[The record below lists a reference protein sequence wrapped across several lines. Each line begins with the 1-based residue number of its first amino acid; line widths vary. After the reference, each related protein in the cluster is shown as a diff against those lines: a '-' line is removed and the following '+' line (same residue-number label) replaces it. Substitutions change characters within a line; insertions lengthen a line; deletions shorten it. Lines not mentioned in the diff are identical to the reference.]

1 MQLVIPKKQSQDD
14 LSFEDSSL
22 DNILETSNIAD
33 NEFFQMVDNYEL
45 PNNAMLEERIKDIRS
60 QFIKFA
66 SNVKQW
72 DKTITE
78 EINNLKHE
86 LKSLNKMITDDDS
99 SYEENMNKTLDVIKS
114 KSFNINGKLVV

>member
-33 NEFFQMVDNYEL
+33 NDFFQMVDNYEL
-45 PNNAMLEERIKDIRS
+45 PNNALLEQRIKEIRS

-72 DKTITE
+72 DKTISE

-86 LKSLNKMITDDDS
+86 LKSLNKIIINDDS
-99 SYEENMNKTLDVIKS
+99 SYGENMNKTLDVIKS
-114 KSFNINGKLVV
+114 KSFNINGKLV

>member
-33 NEFFQMVDNYEL
+33 NEFFHMVDNYEL
-45 PNNAMLEERIKDIRS
+45 PNNAMLEQRIKEIRS

-72 DKTITE
+72 DKTISE
-78 EINNLKHE
+78 EINNLKNE

-114 KSFNINGKLVV
+114 KSFNINGKLV

>member
-14 LSFEDSSL
+14 LSFENSSL

-45 PNNAMLEERIKDIRS
+45 PNNAMLEQRIKDIRS

-72 DKTITE
+72 DKTISE
-78 EINNLKHE
+78 EIDCLKNE

-99 SYEENMNKTLDVIKS
+99 SYGENMNKTLDVIKS
-114 KSFNINGKLVV
+114 KSFNINGKLV

>member
-33 NEFFQMVDNYEL
+33 NEFFHMVDNYEL
-45 PNNAMLEERIKDIRS
+45 PNNAKLEQRIKDIRS

-72 DKTITE
+72 DKTISE

-99 SYEENMNKTLDVIKS
+99 SYGENMNKTLDVIKS
-114 KSFNINGKLVV
+114 KSFNINGKLV

>member
-33 NEFFQMVDNYEL
+33 NEFFHMVDNYEL
-45 PNNAMLEERIKDIRS
+45 PNNAMLEQRIKEIRS

-66 SNVKQW
+66 SNVKQ
-72 DKTITE
+72 
-78 EINNLKHE
+78 
-86 LKSLNKMITDDDS
+86 
-99 SYEENMNKTLDVIKS
+99 
-114 KSFNINGKLVV
+114 

>member
-78 EINNLKHE
+78 EIGFLKHE

-114 KSFNINGKLVV
+114 KSFNINGKLV

>member
-45 PNNAMLEERIKDIRS
+45 PNNAKLEQRIKDIRS

-72 DKTITE
+72 DKTISE

-99 SYEENMNKTLDVIKS
+99 SYGENMNKTLDVIKS
-114 KSFNINGKLVV
+114 KSFNINGKLV